1 MLRQKD
7 GYAQLAVD
15 PLDGRKQIAGRQ
27 RIQHGGGLVQNQQ
40 LWPHGQCRGQIQ
52 QLLLPAG
59 QLRGL
64 TAEPRFHAE
73 KSGHLR
79 HAAADHRHAQ
89 CHIFKAEGQLMP
101 YEICDDLI
109 IRVLLYEADLRRSGQ
124 LRQLGKRRVLIKGL
138 AGPCPHRQQTGLGMA
153 QQRGLAAA
161 GGAAQHHIL
170 ALMYLQRD
178 IVQCPRV
185 SQRVGEAQ
193 VFKP

>member
-7 GYAQLAVD
+7 GHAQLAVD
-15 PLDGRKQIAGRQ
+15 PLHGGKQIAGRQ
-27 RIQHGGGLVQNQQ
+27 RIQHGGGLVQYQQ
-40 LWPHGQCRGQIQ
+40 LRPHRQRRGQIH

-64 TAEPRFHAE
+64 TAEPRLHAE
-73 KSGHLR
+73 EGGHLR
-79 HAAADHRHAQ
+79 HAAADHRNRQ
-89 CHIFKAEGQLMP
+89 RHILKAEGQLMP

-109 IRVLLYEADLRRSGQ
+109 IRVLLHEADLRCGGQ
-124 LRQLGKRRVLIKGL
+124 LRQLGKGRVLIKGL
-138 AGPCPHRQQTGLGMA
+138 SGPCPHRQQAGLGVA

>member
-1 MLRQKD
+1 MLCHKD
-7 GYAQLAVD
+7 GNAQLTVD
-15 PLDGRKQIAGRQ
+15 PLYGRQ
-27 RIQHGGGLVQNQQ
+27 QIPGSQWVQHGGGLVQNQQ
-40 LWPHGQCRGQIQ
+40 LRLHGQCRGQIH

-64 TAEPRFHAE
+64 GTEPRLHAE
-73 KSGHLR
+73 ESGHLR
-79 HAAADHRHAQ
+79 HTAADHRHAQ
-89 CHIFKAEGQLMP
+89 RHILKAEGQLVP
-101 YEICDDLI
+101 YEIGDDLV

-124 LRQLGKRRVLIKGL
+124 LRQLGKGRVLIKGL
-138 AGPCPHRQQTGLGMA
+138 AGSCPHRQQAGLGMA
-153 QQRGLAAA
+153 QQCGLAAA

-170 ALMYLQRD
+170 PLMYLQRD

>member
-15 PLDGRKQIAGRQ
+15 PLDGGKQIASRQ
-27 RIQHGGGLVQNQQ
+27 RIQHGGGLVQYQQ
-40 LWPHGQCRGQIQ
+40 PRPHGQCRGQIH

-64 TAEPRFHAE
+64 GTEPRLHAE
-73 KSGHLR
+73 ESGHLC
-79 HAAADHRHAQ
+79 HAAADHRYAQ
-89 CHIFKAEGQLMP
+89 CHILKTEGQLMP
-101 YEICDDLI
+101 YEIGDDLI
-109 IRVLLYEADLRRSGQ
+109 IRVLLHEADLRCGGQ
-124 LRQLGKRRVLIKGL
+124 LRQPGKGHVLIKGL
-138 AGPCPHRQQTGLGMA
+138 AGPCPHRQQAGLGVA
-153 QQRGLAAA
+153 QQRGLPAA

-178 IVQCPRV
+178 VVQCPRV

>member
-7 GYAQLAVD
+7 SYAQLTVD
-15 PLDGRKQIAGRQ
+15 PLDGGKQIAGRQ
-27 RIQHGGGLVQNQQ
+27 RIQHGGGLVQYQQ
-40 LWPHGQCRGQIQ
+40 LRPHRQCRGQIH

-64 TAEPRFHAE
+64 TAEPRLHAE
-73 KSGHLR
+73 EGSHLR

-89 CHIFKAEGQLMP
+89 CHVLKTEGQLVP
-101 YEICDDLI
+101 YEIGDDLI
-109 IRVLLYEADLRRSGQ
+109 IRVLLYEADLRRGGQ
-124 LRQLGKRRVLIKGL
+124 LRQLGKGRVLIKGL
-138 AGPCPHRQQTGLGMA
+138 AGPCPHGQQAGLGMA
-153 QQRGLAAA
+153 QQCGLAAA

-178 IVQCPRV
+178 VVQCPRV

>member
-7 GYAQLAVD
+7 GHAQLAVD
-15 PLDGRKQIAGRQ
+15 PLDGGKQIASRQ
-27 RIQHGGGLVQNQQ
+27 RIQHGGGLVQYQQ
-40 LWPHGQCRGQIQ
+40 FRPHGQRRGQIH
-52 QLLLPAG
+52 QLLLAAG

-64 TAEPRFHAE
+64 TSEPCLHAE

-79 HAAADHRHAQ
+79 HTAADHRNRQ
-89 CHIFKAEGQLMP
+89 RHILKAEGQLVP
-101 YEICDDLI
+101 YEIGDDLI
-109 IRVLLYEADLRRSGQ
+109 IRVLLYEADLRRGGQ
-124 LRQLGKRRVLIKGL
+124 LRQLGERFFLIKGL
-138 AGPCPHRQQTGLGMA
+138 AGLCPNGQQAGLGMA
-153 QQRGLAAA
+153 QQCGLAAA

-178 IVQCPRV
+178 VVQCPRV

>member
-40 LWPHGQCRGQIQ
+40 LWPHGQCRGQIH

-138 AGPCPHRQQTGLGMA
+138 AGPCPHGQQAGLGMA

-161 GGAAQHHIL
+161 GGTAQHHIL

-178 IVQCPRV
+178 VVQCPRV

>member
-1 MLRQKD
+1 
-7 GYAQLAVD
+7 
-15 PLDGRKQIAGRQ
+15 
-27 RIQHGGGLVQNQQ
+27 
-40 LWPHGQCRGQIQ
+40 
-52 QLLLPAG
+52 
-59 QLRGL
+59 
-64 TAEPRFHAE
+64 
-73 KSGHLR
+73 
-79 HAAADHRHAQ
+79 
-89 CHIFKAEGQLMP
+89 MP

-138 AGPCPHRQQTGLGMA
+138 AGPCPHRHQTGLGMA

-178 IVQCPRV
+178 VVQCPRV